1 MKNIPIGEVLR
12 EYGYITEEQLGEALR
27 LQSEMPGTR
36 LGTLLVEKL
45 CYVTQRQLLE
55 ALGQRMGLPLIEI
68 SSVKIDRTAVEQ
80 IPRQLAAKYHILA
93 IGQKDGMLEVALAD
107 PLDFYAIED
116 IRQVTGNQLSIMLA
130 EKQQIDA
137 AIDGEYAEIEAQRMA
152 QQVSSNISME
162 TTLVPIDDKEKDAP
176 VVKLLNS
183 LLVRGYNTNSSDIH
197 IEPYSDITNVRMRI
211 DGMLIDYIKVPKSLH
226 QSLVVRIKI
235 LANLDIA
242 EKRIP
247 QDGHFHINAD
257 GCDINLRVSV
267 IPTVHGE
274 KIVLR
279 FLSGNTPID
288 QASQFGMELQNYN
301 KVRAMLCNPHGI
313 IYITGPTGSGKTT
326 TLYMMLEKIVRGQVN
341 ISSIEDPVER
351 NVVGVNQMQ
360 VNVLAG
366 LTFETGL
373 RSLLRQDP
381 DIIMVGETRD
391 NETASTSVRA
401 AITGHLVLSTLHT
414 NDAVS
419 TIVRL
424 EDMGVQPYLLASS
437 LVGVIAQRL
446 VKKVCPHCVEEYTID
461 EATRQQLGL
470 KTSSLRRGHGCHLC
484 NGTGYKGRIAIHEV
498 FPVDRTVRQ
507 MINHSA
513 NMDDVYDYAL
523 EQGMVTLG
531 AEARRLTE
539 AGITTEEELRKITYY
554 NT

>member
-12 EYGYITEEQLGEALR
+12 EYGYITEEQLAEALR
-27 LQSEMPGTR
+27 LQSETPGTR

-45 CYVTQRQLLE
+45 RYVTHRQLLQ
-55 ALGQRMGLPLIEI
+55 ALGQKMGLPLIDI
-68 SSVKIDRTAVEQ
+68 HTVKIERSAIEL

-93 IGQKDGMLEVALAD
+93 IGMKDGFLQVALAD

-116 IRQVTGNQLSIMLA
+116 IRQVTGQQLDILLA
-130 EKQQIDA
+130 EKQQIDQS
-137 AIDGEYAEIEAQRMA
+137 IEVQYAELQAQRMA
-152 QQVSSNISME
+152 AQVSSNLSFEANI
-162 TTLVPIDDKEKDAP
+162 VPMDEKEKDAP

-183 LLVRGYNTNSSDIH
+183 LLIRGYNTNASDIH
-197 IEPYSDITNVRMRI
+197 IEAYSDTTNVRMRI
-211 DGMLIDYIKVPKSLH
+211 DGMLIDYIKVPKGLH

-247 QDGHFHINAD
+247 QDGHFHLNAE
-257 GCDINLRVSV
+257 GCDINLRVSI
-267 IPTVHGE
+267 IPTVYGE

-279 FLSGNTPID
+279 FLSSNTLID
-288 QASQFGMELQNYN
+288 HAGQFGMEAENYS
-301 KVRAMLCNPHGI
+301 KVRSMLGNPHGI

-326 TLYMMLEKIVRGQVN
+326 TLYMMLEQIVRGPVN

-351 NVVGVNQMQ
+351 NILGVNQMQ
-360 VNVLAG
+360 VNNLAG

-391 NETASTSVRA
+391 NQTASISVRA

-424 EDMGVQPYLLASS
+424 TDMGVPPYLIASS
-437 LVGVIAQRL
+437 LVGSIAQRL
-446 VKKVCPHCVEEYTID
+446 IKKVCPHCAEEYTLD
-461 EATRQQLGL
+461 DATRKLLGL
-470 KTSSLRRGHGCHLC
+470 NTSTLRRGAGCHLC
-484 NGTGYKGRIAIHEV
+484 NGTGYKGRVAIHEV
-498 FPVDRTVRQ
+498 FPVDRRVRQ
-507 MINHSA
+507 MINHQES
-513 NMDDVYDYAL
+513 MDDIYDYAR

-539 AGITTEEELRKITYY
+539 AGITTVEELRKITYF
-554 NT
+554 NA

>member
-1 MKNIPIGEVLR
+1 MKNVPIGEVLR
-12 EYGYITEEQLGEALR
+12 EYGYITEEQLAEALR
-27 LQSEMPGTR
+27 LQSETPGTR
-36 LGTLLVEKL
+36 LGVLLVEKL
-45 CYVTQRQLLE
+45 CYVTHRQLLE
-55 ALGQRMGLPLIEI
+55 ALGQRMGLPLIELD
-68 SSVKIDRTAVEQ
+68 SVRIERSAVELV
-80 IPRQLAAKYHILA
+80 PRQLAAKYHILA
-93 IGQKDGMLEVALAD
+93 LSIKENMLQVALAD

-116 IRQVTGNQLSIMLA
+116 IRQVTGRQLNILLA
-130 EKQQIDA
+130 EKQQIDS
-137 AIDGEYAEIEAQRMA
+137 AIEAQYAELDAQRMA
-152 QQVSSNISME
+152 AQVSSNLSFESNI
-162 TTLVPIDDKEKDAP
+162 VPIDDKEKDAP

-183 LLVRGYNTNSSDIH
+183 LLIRGYNTNASDIH
-197 IEPYSDITNVRMRI
+197 IEAYSDITNVRMRI
-211 DGMLIDYIKVPKSLH
+211 DGMLIDYIKVPRALH

-247 QDGHFHINAD
+247 QDGHFRLHAE
-257 GCDINLRVSV
+257 GCDINLRVSI
-267 IPTVHGE
+267 IPTVYGE

-279 FLSGNTPID
+279 FLSSNTLVD
-288 QASQFGMELQNYN
+288 QAGQFGMELACYN
-301 KVRAMLCNPHGI
+301 KVRTMLGNPHGI
-313 IYITGPTGSGKTT
+313 IYLTGPTGSGKTT
-326 TLYMMLEKIVRGQVN
+326 TLYMMLEQIVRGQVN

-351 NVVGVNQMQ
+351 NIVGVNQMQ

-391 NETASTSVRA
+391 NETASISVRA

-424 EDMGVQPYLLASS
+424 ADMGIPPYLIASS
-437 LVGVIAQRL
+437 LVGAIAQRL
-446 VKKVCPHCVEEYTID
+446 IKKVCPHCAEEYTLDAAICK
-461 EATRQQLGL
+461 QLEL
-470 KTSSLRRGHGCHLC
+470 TQSTLRRGRGCHLC

-507 MINHSA
+507 MINHSE

-523 EQGMVTLG
+523 QQGMVTLG

-539 AGITTEEELRKITYY
+539 AGITTVEELRKITYY
-554 NT
+554 NL

>member
-1 MKNIPIGEVLR
+1 
-12 EYGYITEEQLGEALR
+12 
-27 LQSEMPGTR
+27 
-36 LGTLLVEKL
+36 
-45 CYVTQRQLLE
+45 
-55 ALGQRMGLPLIEI
+55 
-68 SSVKIDRTAVEQ
+68 
-80 IPRQLAAKYHILA
+80 
-93 IGQKDGMLEVALAD
+93 
-107 PLDFYAIED
+107 
-116 IRQVTGNQLSIMLA
+116 
-130 EKQQIDA
+130 
-137 AIDGEYAEIEAQRMA
+137 
-152 QQVSSNISME
+152 
-162 TTLVPIDDKEKDAP
+162 
-176 VVKLLNS
+176 
-183 LLVRGYNTNSSDIH
+183 
-197 IEPYSDITNVRMRI
+197 
-211 DGMLIDYIKVPKSLH
+211 
-226 QSLVVRIKI
+226 
-235 LANLDIA
+235 
-242 EKRIP
+242 
-247 QDGHFHINAD
+247 
-257 GCDINLRVSV
+257 
-267 IPTVHGE
+267 
-274 KIVLR
+274 
-279 FLSGNTPID
+279 
-288 QASQFGMELQNYN
+288 
-301 KVRAMLCNPHGI
+301 I

-326 TLYMMLEKIVRGQVN
+326 TLYMMLEKIVRGQIN

-539 AGITTEEELRKITYY
+539 AGITTVEELRKITYY